1 MIILLTSC
9 FSEISN
15 ESFYSL
21 GIQVQNPHYAVGET
35 IIVYELWLLIIILLT
50 SCFSDYLLQF
60 SKVHFKALI
69 YLKVEIPPYATEETV

>member
-21 GIQVQNPHYAVGET
+21 GIQVENPHYAEGET
-35 IIVYELWLLIIILLT
+35 IIVI
-50 SCFSDYLLQF
+50 
-60 SKVHFKALI
+60 
-69 YLKVEIPPYATEETV
+69 